1 MKMYLL
7 STCFFLGGIL
17 ASCDENKDSTTG
29 LTQALCENQTTRAD
43 CEAAGCTYTCGMV
56 LTQFQ
61 TGETRTC
68 LKRRKVGRCLAVVK
82 FFRENDE
89 NNQDYNFTITPNTIG
104 WFGEE
109 VFLQDGIRYLEFFNV
124 KNTNDF
130 TVEVLGHQSWAH
142 DFGLIADPCSHDD
155 PDETLFPW
163 EGSCET
169 DWWSEAMWDDIL
181 AK

>member
-1 MKMYLL
+1 MSTKIFVIATTLL
-7 STCFFLGGIL
+7 LLHL
-17 ASCDENKDSTTG
+17 ACDENKPI
-29 LTQALCENQTTRAD
+29 TQELCERQTNRAD

-61 TGETRTC
+61 TGETRKC

-82 FFRENDE
+82 FNRENDV

-109 VFLQDGIRYLEFFNV
+109 VLQQDSNNGIRYLEFFNV
-124 KNTNDF
+124 ENTNDF

-155 PDETLFPW
+155 PDETHFPW

-169 DWWSEAMWDDIL
+169 DWWSEDMWDDVL
-181 AK
+181 PE